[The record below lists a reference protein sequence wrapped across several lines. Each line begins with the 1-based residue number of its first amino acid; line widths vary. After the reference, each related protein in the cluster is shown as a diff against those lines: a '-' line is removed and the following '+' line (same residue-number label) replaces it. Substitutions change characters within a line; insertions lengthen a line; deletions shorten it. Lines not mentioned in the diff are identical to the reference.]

1 MSGTPGVAE
10 TGRML
15 IVDDEDSVRE
25 VLSDYFV
32 DRGYAVITAS
42 DGPGALAA
50 FARERPDVVLLD
62 VRMPGL
68 DGLTVLK
75 RLREADPDVAVI
87 MVTANE
93 DVDLARQ
100 TLSVGAFDYVAKPFD
115 FEHLDRTVV
124 AAALRSSRAP
134 DGVPPSG
141 SGDPWTR
148 LVIDVF
154 RAVRRMDPGARAST
168 GVRLEDAALAA
179 ARQAGADTS
188 AKTAGHL
195 TEIMLLVTVASR
207 LGDLSPASRFSIETA
222 VKSARSALP
231 AR

>member
-1 MSGTPGVAE
+1 MTEA
-10 TGRML
+10 GRML
-15 IVDDEDSVRE
+15 IVDDEESVRE

-42 DGPGALAA
+42 DGVGALAA
-50 FARERPDVVLLD
+50 FSRERADVVLLD

-93 DVDLARQ
+93 DVEVARQ

-115 FEHLDRTVV
+115 FEHLDRAVV
-124 AAALRSSRAP
+124 AASLRSSRTPGTQGVIPAP
-134 DGVPPSG
+134 G
-141 SGDPWTR
+141 SGDPWIR
-148 LVIDVF
+148 LVVDVF
-154 RAVRRMDPGARAST
+154 RAVRRMDPGAHAST
-168 GVRLEDAALAA
+168 GSRLEEAALAA
-179 ARQAGADTS
+179 TRRARAAAPAEAAGY
-188 AKTAGHL
+188 L

-207 LGDLSPASRFSIETA
+207 LGDLSPASRFAIETA

-231 AR
+231 AH

>member
-1 MSGTPGVAE
+1 VAD
-10 TGRML
+10 TGRLL
-15 IVDDEDSVRE
+15 IVDDEESVRE

-50 FARERPDVVLLD
+50 FARERPDIVLLD
-62 VRMPGL
+62 IRMPGL
-68 DGLTVLK
+68 DGLNVLK

-115 FEHLDRTVV
+115 FEHLDRAVV
-124 AAALRSSRAP
+124 AAALRSSRTAGTP
-134 DGVPPSG
+134 DGVPPHG

-148 LVIDVF
+148 LAVDVF
-154 RAVRRMDPGARAST
+154 RAVRRMDPDARAST
-168 GVRLEDAALAA
+168 GTRLEDAALAA
-179 ARQAGADTS
+179 ARQGWADTS
-188 AKTAGHL
+188 PQTAGHL
-195 TEIMLLVTVASR
+195 AEIMLLVTVASR
-207 LGDLSPASRFSIETA
+207 LGDLSPASRFAIETA

-231 AR
+231 TR